1 MPTPL
6 KPGED
11 IYIDYK
17 ELPGSYAM
25 PTMEAA
31 RDHYAIG
38 FNMGG
43 DRKYFTHDRIYYAR
57 GKTIGFA
64 LPNVYHRNMP
74 MSDAPYKRY
83 LIKYKKEAVQPVIDL
98 IGEKE
103 FLSLHME
110 YMHFPEDAISDIKAQ
125 FDAMLSIYNEH
136 GPHYQFLL
144 KNLLQNVI
152 LTIYQK
158 RLPSPKESLQFSSF
172 HEQVYE
178 ALIYIEHH
186 LSDDLSLKKVANEVA
201 LSPSHF
207 SRLFKGSVGFSFSEY
222 VTHTRLEYAKL
233 LMANE
238 ILSVTEIAERSGFHN
253 ANYFS
258 SIFKKYND
266 MTPKEYCKQNM
277 PSHNLKG
284 TG

>member
-1 MPTPL
+1 MPSPL
-6 KPGED
+6 RPGEN

-38 FNMGG
+38 FNLGG
-43 DRKYFTHDRIYYAR
+43 DRKYFTHDRIHYAH

-74 MSDAPYKRY
+74 MSDVPYKRF

-98 IGEKE
+98 IGENE
-103 FLSLHME
+103 FFSMHME
-110 YMHFPEDAISDIKAQ
+110 YLHFSEESLQIITPQ
-125 FDAMLSIYNEH
+125 FENMLTVYNQH
-136 GPHYQFLL
+136 GKYSQFLL
-144 KNLLQNVI
+144 KNMLQNLI

-158 RLPSPKESLQFSSF
+158 RLPSKEDSLQINSF
-172 HEQVYE
+172 NEQVYE
-178 ALIYIEHH
+178 ALIYIERN
-186 LSDDLSLKKVANEVA
+186 LAGNLSLTIVADQVS

-207 SRLFKGSVGFSFSEY
+207 SRLFKQSVGYSFSEY

-233 LMANE
+233 LMTNE
-238 ILSVTEIAERSGFHN
+238 KLSIGEVAERSGFNN

-258 SIFKKYND
+258 STFKKYNH
-266 MTPKEYCKQNM
+266 MTPKEYCRYD
-277 PSHNLKG
+277 S
-284 TG
+284 

>member
-1 MPTPL
+1 MPSPL
-6 KPGED
+6 RPGED

-31 RDHYAIG
+31 RDHYSIG
-38 FNMGG
+38 FNLGG
-43 DRKYFTHDRIYYAR
+43 DRKFFTHDRIYYAH

-74 MSDAPYKRY
+74 MSDAPYKRF
-83 LIKYKKEAVQPVIDL
+83 LIKYKKEAVQPVVDL
-98 IGEKE
+98 IGENE
-103 FLSLHME
+103 FFSMHME
-110 YMHFPEDAISDIKAQ
+110 YMYFSEESLQIITPQ
-125 FDAMLSIYNEH
+125 FENMLAVYQEH
-136 GPHYQFLL
+136 GKHSQFLL
-144 KNLLQNVI
+144 KNMLQNLI

-158 RLPSPKESLQFSSF
+158 RLPSKEDSLQISSF
-172 HEQVYE
+172 NEQVYE
-178 ALIYIEHH
+178 ALIYIERN
-186 LSDDLSLKKVANEVA
+186 LAGNLSLNIVATQVS

-207 SRLFKGSVGFSFSEY
+207 SRLFKHSVGFSFSEY

-238 ILSVTEIAERSGFHN
+238 KLSITEVAERCGFNN

-258 SIFKKYND
+258 STFKKYNH
-266 MTPKEYCKQNM
+266 MTPKEYCRCD
-277 PSHNLKG
+277 S
-284 TG
+284 